1 MPNHRPK
8 CYSHFS
14 SLIIGNLLLFAQP
27 MYSQNGISVGDPKVF
42 DNRSLTLMLDT
53 LNQQLQSMQVIDQ
66 TKLAAALGNTQGFQ
80 TQETLRAF
88 TAQAS
93 IPFKVPGNPDA
104 PAGTTPPSVSVP
116 NLAPIPWN
124 MGDSAA
130 GLPTGITS
138 QTFGQSAGDTLSDQV
153 NLTYQIFN
161 IRMLLERSL
170 SDRLIKDITGP
181 GKPRLQAVLGFNVS
195 LDPPRDAIDSAAIVE
210 ITIKSKDGRVNL
222 VGLMPQ
228 EKTYN
233 AATLST
239 KSTAFGMSAAAK
251 LVTVGFSERRK
262 GQIFYL
268 YRDNDTLAVE
278 NMSNNPDLTFGWQ
291 FRPVL
296 GRRSVA
302 SGMRQMFAIVSLPTD
317 NLSTNSDGLDLDI
330 SVKTHW
336 RKYYRTNQTTAEGNK
351 LWFWDIVGHV
361 AGLGFPQAFPPSKVD
376 KKDFVPALHVFSTKE
391 YSDDLSPRVHNVY
404 WTWLDKKNMLF
415 SLEGENFFKDTRVAF
430 GGRIFDSPATGLS
443 IKSDQAMDI
452 LVSSEN
458 GGSLVIGD
466 GVILG
471 RYGPAQPIQLTPT
484 ATPIP
489 ATRTKE
495 NEPDLNPTCQSDGS
509 KFQLVIDKTSQDP
522 TLEGFYSLQV
532 TLARGDKKHLCIGD
546 LPLRADR
553 KTTMKA
559 LSTFI
564 PLPLL
569 DPILAINETLISGP
583 YTYAASEDNIV
594 LDKDNNNKKVSS
606 QWRVILSVVVSVDA
620 VKSLSGLL
628 TVRYPFLGNG
638 LFASRR
644 IYDPDKTIIVSR
656 LNDVKDVTTILAL
669 KNNDP
674 AGWLHPVDKK
684 WQAMLTTGPIVLSDK
699 CTISTTL
706 NASPNT
712 FCRASE
718 DVAILT
724 VNNKDLMTGNRLLL
738 TNPCDGVLFAQI
750 PPLKEE
756 PTPARKP
763 IEVNQFDSVRVKFEA
778 LDLKP
783 TDAPLNTITSATADG
798 SAMEF
803 QSVKDGIEVLI
814 KRTLSK
820 KPGNLDIFFKNAK
833 SEVVAKGTVIIKCT
847 ECSLNEKKEN

>member
-1 MPNHRPK
+1 MPNHRTK
-8 CYSHFS
+8 CNSLFS
-14 SLIIGNLLLFAQP
+14 TLLLGNLLLLAQP

-170 SDRLIKDITGP
+170 SDRLIKD
-181 GKPRLQAVLGFNVS
+181 KPRLQAVLGFNVS

-210 ITIKSKDGRVNL
+210 ITIKTKDGKRVNL

-233 AATLST
+233 AATLNT

-278 NMSNNPDLTFGWQ
+278 KMSNNPDLTFGWQ

-302 SGMRQMFAIVSLPTD
+302 SGIRQMFAIVSLPSD
-317 NLSTNSDGLDLDI
+317 NLSTNSEGLDLDI

-376 KKDFVPALHVFSTKE
+376 EKIFRPALHVFSTKE

-452 LVSSEN
+452 LVSSES

-471 RYGPAQPIQLTPT
+471 RYGPAQPIQLTPLPT
-484 ATPIP
+484 
-489 ATRTKE
+489 TRVKK
-495 NEPDLNPTCQSDGS
+495 NEPELGKTCQSDSS
-509 KFQLVIDKTSQDP
+509 KFQLAIDKTSQEP
-522 TLEGFYSLQV
+522 TLDGFYSLQL
-532 TLARGDKKHLCIGD
+532 TLAREDKNDLCLSD
-546 LPLRADR
+546 LPQRADR
-553 KTTMKA
+553 RTRDKA
-559 LSTFI
+559 FSTSFL
-564 PLPLL
+564 LPLL
-569 DPILAINETLISGP
+569 DPILAINETLIPGP
-583 YTYAASEDNIV
+583 YTYTALKDFV
-594 LDKDNNNKKVSS
+594 LDKDNKKVS
-606 QWRVILSVVVSVDA
+606 QWKVILSVVVSADA

-656 LNDVKDVTTILAL
+656 LNDIKDVATMLAL

-674 AGWLHPVDKK
+674 VGWGVPLDKKDKK
-684 WQAMLTTGPIVLSDK
+684 WQAILNTGPIDLLDQCPTSQILPD
-699 CTISTTL
+699 
-706 NASPNT
+706 T
-712 FCRASE
+712 FCKKSL
-718 DVAILT
+718 DVALIT
-724 VNNKDLMTGNRLLL
+724 VKKASLMTGNRLLL
-738 TNPCDGVLFAQI
+738 TNPYDGVLFAQI

-833 SEVVAKGTVIIKCT
+833 SEVVARGTVIIKCT
-847 ECSLNEKKEN
+847 ECLLNEKKEN